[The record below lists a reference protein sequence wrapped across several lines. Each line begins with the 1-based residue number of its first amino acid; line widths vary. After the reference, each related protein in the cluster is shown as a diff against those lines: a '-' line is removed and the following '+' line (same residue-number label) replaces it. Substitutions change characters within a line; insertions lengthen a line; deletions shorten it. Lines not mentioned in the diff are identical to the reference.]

1 MAHTYWRQARLYE
14 STVPVQGKS
23 VVYST
28 KPKWRTEARKG
39 GGAATTDY
47 IHAEGQT
54 ASESVEQQ
62 ALFRWAAFAAG
73 KYPELRLLYH
83 VPNEGKR
90 SQWTGARMRSEGLKS
105 GVPDLCLPVARSGYH
120 GLYIELKAG
129 KNKPTANQLAWLE
142 ALEAQGYKTAVCYG
156 WEAAKTVIENYLKAG
171 EEKK

>member
-1 MAHTYWRQARLYE
+1 MIIAGATMPTATE
-14 STVPVQGKS
+14 SEEQRS
-23 VVYST
+23 LFD
-28 KPKWRTEARKG
+28 W
-39 GGAATTDY
+39 AT
-47 IHAEGQT
+47 I
-54 ASESVEQQ
+54 
-62 ALFRWAAFAAG
+62 AAG
-73 KYPELRLLYH
+73 KYPALNLLFH
-83 VPNEGKR
+83 IPNEGKR

-156 WEAAKTVIENYLKAG
+156 WEAAKNVIEAYLKSG

>member
-1 MAHTYWRQARLYE
+1 MIVER
-14 STVPVQGKS
+14 
-23 VVYST
+23 
-28 KPKWRTEARKG
+28 
-39 GGAATTDY
+39 ATT
-47 IHAEGQT
+47 ITATEGEEQRSLFLWAEM
-54 ASESVEQQ
+54 
-62 ALFRWAAFAAG
+62 AAG
-73 KYPELRLLYH
+73 KYPVLKLLFH

-129 KNKPTANQLAWLE
+129 KNKPTDNQLAWLE

-156 WEAAKTVIENYLKAG
+156 WEAAKNVIEAYLKAR